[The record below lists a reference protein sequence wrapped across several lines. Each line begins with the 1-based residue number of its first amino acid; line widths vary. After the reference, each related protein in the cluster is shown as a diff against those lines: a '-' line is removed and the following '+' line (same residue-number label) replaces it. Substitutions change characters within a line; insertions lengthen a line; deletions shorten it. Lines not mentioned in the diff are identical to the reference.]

1 LPGSGST
8 VLAAALD
15 HLLAKLG
22 FDMSVE
28 TPILRRYLEDND
40 ETEIDKELARVAE
53 MLHDANC
60 EVSLTLKTP

>member
-1 LPGSGST
+1 M
-8 VLAAALD
+8 LAAALD
-15 HLLAKLG
+15 HLLSKLG

-53 MLHDANC
+53 MLHDADC